1 MSKYDYSHVKDEM
14 VRDAL
19 NDYKEKIDKY
29 PSIPSIKLIEFIIDR
44 YTKVVNK
51 NPGIKLIS

>member
-19 NDYKEKIDKY
+19 NDYKEKIDNAK
-29 PSIPSIKLIEFIIDR
+29 SHR
-44 YTKVVNK
+44 
-51 NPGIKLIS
+51 